1 MKHDWEYKKLG
12 DICDFE
18 RGLTYSKNDE
28 SSLPTENK
36 VFRSNN
42 VDLETKK
49 IVLDDLKY
57 LVSDF
62 VIPDTKMV
70 KPQTI
75 LMCMSNG
82 SMQHVGKVAHIEEKY
97 DAAFGGFMGLLI
109 PKQNCRSKYLFYFL
123 NSATYRHFLLSI
135 ANGINITNL
144 KFSDLRNLNLP
155 VPPLPIQQQIVD
167 ELDKLSEIIEK
178 KKQQVKELDTLAQSI
193 FYDMFG
199 DPVENE
205 KGWEVK
211 SMGDIGTL
219 QRGSGLSKKVLVEDG
234 YPCILYGQIHT
245 RFGAYTKKHV
255 FCIPNELVH
264 TAKIAHPNDLIM
276 AITSEDVEG
285 SCKSTA
291 WLGDY
296 DIAVGSDAAIFSHN
310 QNSIYVS
317 YYTKTK
323 AFYNEKEKYARGFKV
338 THISTKEIATIPI
351 LLPPLPLQQS
361 FAQKIEAIEKQKE
374 LINQSIKETQTLFD
388 SRMDYY
394 FGE

>member
-12 DICDFE
+12 EVASLVADGDWIESKDQSEDGIRLIQTGNIGNGVFKSKDDKPHYISEETFNRLGCTEIFE
-18 RGLTYSKNDE
+18 GDCLVSRLPDPVGRACIIPNTDSRMITAVDCSIIRFDKSYLPKTFVYYSR
-28 SSLPTENK
+28 SSKYATLI
-36 VFRSNN
+36 SNN
-42 VDLETKK
+42 TTGSTRKRISRKNLET
-49 IVLDDLKY
+49 
-57 LVSDF
+57 
-62 VIPDTKMV
+62 IP
-70 KPQTI
+70 I
-75 LMCMSNG
+75 
-82 SMQHVGKVAHIEEKY
+82 
-97 DAAFGGFMGLLI
+97 
-109 PKQNCRSKYLFYFL
+109 
-123 NSATYRHFLLSI
+123 
-135 ANGINITNL
+135 
-144 KFSDLRNLNLP
+144 P
-155 VPPLPIQQQIVD
+155 VPPLPIQQQIVA
-167 ELDKLSEIIEK
+167 ELDKVSEIIEK
-178 KKQQVKELDTLAQSI
+178 KKQQVKELDNLAQSI

-211 SMGDIGTL
+211 TMGDIGTL

-245 RFGAYTKKHV
+245 RFGAYTKKHL

-323 AFYNEKEKYARGFKV
+323 AFYNEKAKYARGFKV
-338 THISTKEIATIPI
+338 THISTKEIASIPI
-351 LLPPLPLQQS
+351 ILPPLPLQQT

-374 LINQSIKETQTLFD
+374 LITASIKEAQTLFD
-388 SRMDYY
+388 ARMDYW